1 MANKYLDAAMKYATQ
16 YGWAVFPIDTQ
27 TKKPL
32 TPHGCKD
39 AKKTPGPIAAWWR
52 KWPKAG
58 IGVATG
64 SISGIIVIDEDIDRD
79 KGIDGSY
86 EMRIWERNN
95 GNLPE
100 TARAL
105 SGRGGVHRYF
115 RYTGT
120 DIKNRAGILDGVDV
134 RGEGGYIIAPPSLHP
149 NGTEYCWEDDP
160 EEIPPAKVDDAVK
173 KFLSIGKE
181 PKESGESF
189 EVPAQIP
196 MGKRN
201 ETLFKLAC
209 SMQAQGF
216 PDTAIKAAVAEV
228 NETACISPIESDE
241 IDTIIKSALQYK
253 KGQLSVIE
261 DSCLTWREPKIAMV
275 IDKDGNPTDKP
286 AQTIANAEEAI
297 RYDKELFGR
306 LAYNDM
312 TYSPYVFGNLPWKQ
326 SRGWREWENVD
337 DSQLRSYIEKK
348 YHLKSPEKVMDAF
361 QNVTSQRVINP
372 IKTFLESAHTQWD
385 GNKHIENLLPDMM
398 GTVKTPYTA
407 GVMRLFLLGAI
418 SRVYQPGCKYDYVP
432 ILIGAQGIGK
442 STFLR
447 MLAVNEKFFSD
458 SLGTLEGDKAKESLR
473 GAWIVELSEL
483 LAMKRT
489 KDVEA
494 TKSFITSRE
503 DIYRPPYQRRTE
515 RRPRRCVFA
524 GTTNSTD
531 FLTDRTGN
539 RRFLPIE
546 CGVHPPTIDI
556 FEDEMIAKSEI
567 LQAWGEAMDIYLR
580 EGKHIKLVLPRELQR
595 EAVKAQEDYLEDD
608 PLAGTLQE
616 WLNKTEHERVCV
628 LMLWREALGHTYEEP
643 KHSDINKLHSVMQRE
658 ISGWISVGKQR
669 LGNYGIQRCYDRATE
684 EFENIDVIPFDDS
697 TKNRESVSIL

>member
-1 MANKYLDAAMKYATQ
+1 MSNKYLSAALKYAEK
-16 YGWAVFPIDTQ
+16 YGWAVFPIDPQ

-39 AKKTPGPIAAWWR
+39 AKKTRGPIASWWK
-52 KWPKAG
+52 KWPNAG

-64 SISGIIVIDEDIDRD
+64 SISGIIVVDEDIDRD

-86 EMRIWERNN
+86 EMRIWERDN
-95 GNLPE
+95 GALPD
-100 TARAL
+100 TAQAI

-115 RYTGT
+115 KYSGT
-120 DIKNRAGILDGVDV
+120 DIKNRAGVLDGVDV

-149 NGTEYCWEDDP
+149 NGTEYQWEDDP
-160 EEIPPAKVDDAVK
+160 DEVPLAEVDETIRKFLRTGTVK
-173 KFLSIGKE
+173 KE
-181 PKESGESF
+181 QGETF
-189 EVPAQIP
+189 EVPSTIP

-216 PDTAIKAAVAEV
+216 PDAAIKAALAEV
-228 NETACISPIESDE
+228 NETACASPVDDDE
-241 IDTIIKSALQYK
+241 IDTIIKSALQYE
-253 KGQLSVIE
+253 KGQLSVVK
-261 DSCLTWREPKIAMV
+261 DSGLTWREPRIAMV
-275 IDKDGNPTDKP
+275 IDKDGNITDKP

-337 DSQLRSYIEKK
+337 DSQLRSYIEQK
-348 YHLKSPEKVMDAF
+348 YHLKSPEKVMDAL

-372 IKTFLESAHTQWD
+372 IKTFLESAHAQWD
-385 GNKHIENLLPDMM
+385 GNKHIENLLHDIM
-398 GTVKTPYTA
+398 GAEKNPYTTE
-407 GVMRLFLLGAI
+407 VMRLFMLGAI
-418 SRVYQPGCKYDYVP
+418 SRIYQPGCKYDYVP

-447 MLAVNEKFFSD
+447 MLAVDERFFSD
-458 SLGTLEGDKAKESLR
+458 SLGALEGDKAKESLR

-503 DIYRPPYQRRTE
+503 DIYRAPYQRRTE

-524 GTTNSTD
+524 GTTNSAD

-546 CGVHPPTIDI
+546 CGKHTPSVDM
-556 FEDEMIAKSEI
+556 FKDGMIAKSEI
-567 LQAWGEAMDIYLR
+567 LQAWGEAMDTYLR
-580 EGKHIKLVLPRELQR
+580 EGKNIKLILPKSLQK
-595 EAVKAQEDYLEDD
+595 EAARAQESYLEED
-608 PLAGTLQE
+608 PWIGIVQE
-616 WLNKTEHERVCV
+616 WLDKTEHNRVCAM
-628 LMLWREALGHTYEEP
+628 MLWREALRHTYDEP
-643 KHSDINKLHSVMQRE
+643 KRSDINALHSMMQKD
-658 ISGWISVGKQR
+658 ISGWVSVGKQR
-669 LGNYGIQRCYDRATE
+669 LGNYGVQRCYDKATE
-684 EFENIDVIPFDDS
+684 QFFDIDEIPFNTD
-697 TKNRESVSIL
+697 T